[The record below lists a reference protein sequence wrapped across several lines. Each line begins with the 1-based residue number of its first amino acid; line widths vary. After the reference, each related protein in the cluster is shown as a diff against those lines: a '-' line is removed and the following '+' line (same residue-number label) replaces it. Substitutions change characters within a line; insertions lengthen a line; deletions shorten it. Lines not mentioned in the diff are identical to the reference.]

1 MTNYVLEVTLQSP
14 LTSAAGEGRVGLV
27 DRDVTFD
34 DLGLPIL
41 PGRRLK
47 GLWREAYRDITEAW
61 QQCRESP
68 LPVEQVFGESGQRS
82 GHRDTSIYIANAE
95 LEEAP
100 TLKAWLKFLQYR
112 NETTKTQKLHFDDV
126 VQHYTGV
133 RAQTAIDRWTGSA
146 KEDTLRLTR
155 TLKAKKT
162 SEENLVFWARVHFVK
177 PPDKLLQDALALG
190 AVALQYMG
198 TSRTRGLGKVSCRL
212 LTFDASGASRDLTP
226 DLNQPTLPSITGSFP
241 SPGSRS
247 ASSSAMAIPRST
259 LGTPTHVLRYRLQL
273 TSPVVVPV
281 TDSDPNTVVTRQDI
295 PGSYILGVAAWH
307 YLRKANHTP
316 ADEAFRHAFLDGNL
330 RFLTAFAEACDT
342 LQRLIPIPHSV
353 RQFKNTGEL
362 IDLVEVPAEEPTKRL
377 DAQSARINPESLE
390 TQSVKIELNYHHTRA
405 NDRRKG
411 RALGA
416 AVPDGGAFFKYQ
428 AIQRGQSFQG
438 AILGSET
445 DLQNLQTW
453 LQDLNMIRLGRS
465 RSAQYGEV
473 EFTFAGGPE
482 ALDNCPEW
490 NGFLP
495 QQVADTANAGRSL
508 IITALSPLLTVNDA
522 GHPEPRFPKRE
533 LAAMLG
539 VDTLELVLSA
549 SYTRT
554 EVIGGYHAHL
564 SLPRQQ
570 WPTIGPGSVFVFE
583 LKRDLDE
590 AGKEAL
596 VKLEKDGLG
605 LRKGEGYG
613 RIAVNRQGTLGLSHT
628 DEIPLDDPTVPYKP
642 DSEIPEPLIGL
653 LGGVV
658 EKRCLAEIQE
668 LALVVARNVENIPSN
683 SLLGRLR
690 FFLQEEPIRAV
701 EDLNNLRNPAKEGL
715 TNCRINTREGRISW
729 SPNTLYALFET
740 AWREPGTLMD
750 ELIQKHAEE
759 LLGPDTGQALVDQFG
774 AEDQTEMW
782 KVFLNHLLT
791 LFYRKQRS

>member
-1 MTNYVLEVTLQSP
+1 MTNYILEITLQSP
-14 LTSAAGEGRVGLV
+14 LTSGAGEGRVGLV
-27 DRDVTFD
+27 DRDVAFD

-61 QQCRESP
+61 QQCGEWP
-68 LPVEQVFGESGQRS
+68 LSVEHVFGESGQRS
-82 GHRDTSIYIANAE
+82 GDGDTSIYIANAE

-112 NETTKTQKLHFDDV
+112 DEVTKTQKLHFDDV

-162 SEENLVFWARVHFVK
+162 NEVNLVFWARVHFVK

-198 TSRTRGLGKVSCRL
+198 TSRTRGLGRISCRL
-212 LTFDASGASRDLTP
+212 LTLDASGASRDLTP
-226 DLNQPTLPSITGSFP
+226 DLNQPTLPSITGFFP

-247 ASSSAMAIPRST
+247 ASGSAMAIPRST
-259 LGTPTHVLRYRLQL
+259 LGTPTHALRYRLRL

-281 TDSDPNTVVTRQDI
+281 ADSDPNTVVTRRHI
-295 PGSYILGVAAWH
+295 PGSYILGAAAWH
-307 YLRKANHTP
+307 YLRQANHTP
-316 ADEAFRHAFLDGNL
+316 ADEEFRHVFLDGSL
-330 RFLTAFAEACDT
+330 RFLTAFPEACDT
-342 LQRLIPIPHSV
+342 PQRLIPIPHSV

-362 IDLVEVPAEEPTKRL
+362 IDLIEGPAAEPTKRL
-377 DAQSARINPESLE
+377 DAQSARINQGSLE

-405 NDRRKG
+405 DDRRKG

-428 AIQRGQSFQG
+428 AIQKGQSFQG

-453 LQDLNMIRLGRS
+453 LQDLNVIRLGRS
-465 RSAQYGEV
+465 RSAQYGEA
-473 EFTFAGGPE
+473 EFAFDGEPQ
-482 ALDNCPEW
+482 ALSNCPEW

-495 QQVADTANAGRSL
+495 LATPNAGRSL

-522 GHPEPRFPKRE
+522 GHPEQRFPERE

-539 VDTLELVLSA
+539 VDTSELVLSA

-554 EVIGGYHAHL
+554 EMVGGYHAHL

-596 VKLEKDGLG
+596 AELEKDGLG

-613 RIAVNRQGTLGLSHT
+613 RIAVNRQGTLDLSYT
-628 DEIPLDDPTVPYKP
+628 DEIPLDDSTVPYKP
-642 DSEIPEPLIGL
+642 DSGIPEPLVGL

-690 FFLQEEPIRAV
+690 LFLQEEPVRAV
-701 EDLNNLRNPAKEGL
+701 EYLNNLRNPAKESL
-715 TNCRINTREGRISW
+715 TSCRINTREGRISW
-729 SPNTLYALFET
+729 SPNTLYALFEMV
-740 AWREPGTLMD
+740 WRKPDTFTDG
-750 ELIQKHAEE
+750 LIQEHAEE
-759 LLGPDTGQALVDQFG
+759 LLGADTCQALVDQFG
-774 AEDQTEMW
+774 AEDRTEMW
-782 KVFLNHLLT
+782 KFFLNHLLT
-791 LFYRKQRS
+791 LLYRKERS